1 MSELVIGMMSVI
13 LLVGGGL
20 FYVGYQ
26 EANDKKNK
34 KK

>member
-1 MSELVIGMMSVI
+1 MNEIVIAMAFVI

-26 EANDKKNK
+26 EHKDKNK
-34 KK
+34 

>member
-1 MSELVIGMMSVI
+1 MNELVIGMALVI

-26 EANDKKNK
+26 ERQDKKK
-34 KK
+34 